1 MRIKEIIAYTL
12 IFIALLY
19 LIYFG
24 QTEIFELIES
34 KPRFN
39 YWNTTAFFSGISL
52 LICVILRIMS
62 NFEVLKTKIGY
73 IYLTTLMLKA
83 GLFFIVFKDSV
94 LSIKEFNTSERSS
107 LLISLLIFLVLEVFI
122 VAKILRENNPKI

>member
-1 MRIKEIIAYTL
+1 MIKEIIAYAL
-12 IFIALLY
+12 AFIILHY

-24 QTEIFELIES
+24 QTEVFELFGS

-52 LICVILRIMS
+52 LICIVLRIMS
-62 NFEVLKTKIGY
+62 NFESMKAKIGY
-73 IYLTTLMLKA
+73 IYLTTLILKA

-94 LSIKEFNTSERSS
+94 LSLKEFNTSERSS
-107 LLISLLIFLVLEVFI
+107 LLISLLIFLVMEVFI